1 LNAIYKALDSEIK
14 PIDLAV
20 KNVITISIDDTL
32 DKAAKL
38 MDEYGISQLIVT
50 NKDNKIL
57 GSIREKTVTKL
68 LLEQGKKI
76 LYKKIMDYMDGPF
89 PEISEDTPFELVK
102 TLVLNNDAVVL
113 ISNDKLR
120 GLITKA
126 DIIKYFHK

>member
-1 LNAIYKALDSEIK
+1 MNAIYKALDSEIK